1 MRTTP
6 EEKGWKTVK
15 TDLYTPF
22 LDATKNV
29 FQLMLDL
36 KDVDTKSFHDSPYN
50 HAVNISIGVVGDLTG
65 EVVYSFPDRTS
76 VNMVNI
82 MSGMELDSVDD
93 FVTSAISE
101 IANIISGNVLTMLA
115 DRNVKCDILPPK
127 PADKENEASYAME
140 KTCCLSTSAGD
151 VCLHIRLNPSQS

>member
-1 MRTTP
+1 MN
-6 EEKGWKTVK
+6 

-22 LDATKNV
+22 LKATKNV

-36 KDVDTKSFHDSPYN
+36 TDIGTKSSDTFTYD
-50 HAVNISIGVVGDLTG
+50 HAVNISIGVTGDLTG
-65 EVVYSFPDRTS
+65 EVVYSFPDKTS
-76 VNMVNI
+76 VNMVTI

-115 DRNVKCDILPPK
+115 DSNVKCDILPPK
-127 PADKENEASYAME
+127 QTGEERDVSYALQ
-140 KTCCLSTSAGD
+140 TSCCLSTSAGD
-151 VCLHIRLNPSQS
+151 VCLRIRLNPSKN